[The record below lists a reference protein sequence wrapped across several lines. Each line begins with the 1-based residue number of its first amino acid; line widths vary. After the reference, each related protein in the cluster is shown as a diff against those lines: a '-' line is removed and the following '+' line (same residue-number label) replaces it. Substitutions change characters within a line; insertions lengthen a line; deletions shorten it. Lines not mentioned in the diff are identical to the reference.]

1 MKFYYNYPTQ
11 VLFRCKTDDIYEE
24 EWLAGIAYCDE
35 VICGCCGA
43 VISCEDI
50 EFIEELKWVE
60 IHREIGG
67 DELLDKMS

>member
-1 MKFYYNYPTQ
+1 MKFYYDYPTQ
-11 VLFRCKTDDIYEE
+11 VLFKCKADDVYEE
-24 EWLAGIAYCDE
+24 EWLAGIAYHDE

-43 VISCEDI
+43 AIFCKDI